1 MATKKTTKPKA
12 SAYTKQI
19 ATRMDVV
26 SFARL
31 LATSLGNDRW
41 FTEDLIKSTFKQSG
55 PAGTVKKDTSKATK
69 IPNLESDNKVMDSL
83 LSIHD
88 LLKKNYDDKLKS
100 DEKKNQFRVE
110 QSIERKKQNDDFI
123 NALGGIGGSTTTVVN
138 NNTATKVKDDS
149 DMGLLG
155 ELLESGKMLIDI
167 AKFFMATPL
176 GLGLLLG
183 LSAMYMLYKDKN
195 AEATTK
201 GILNAGD
208 ISSGGTSIQEAR
220 SDEVNS
226 RKAVVL
232 REAHKKGII
241 KASWYEFAKQG
252 KEENEYLKSIGF
264 DDKTGLTQKDRDNG
278 FNAVDEDGNPY
289 LSKSRAK
296 EMAKATSTDVVATPM
311 AESAASAPAS
321 SSSSPVA
328 SAPASPSRSPAASAP
343 ASSSSSPVASAPAS
357 PSSSPA
363 ASAPASSS
371 SSPVASAP
379 ASPSSSPA
387 ASVPA
392 ESSLSPSESV
402 ISEPATVPAQMSSPN
417 ITQKLDVVNNEN
429 LEMKLPQ
436 EPSDKGMMITNNEK
450 TKGQKGSTKVAL
462 PSVRNSEET
471 FQRMILNSTRVV

>member
-12 SAYTKQI
+12 SAYTKQL

-26 SFARL
+26 AFGRL
-31 LATSLGNDRW
+31 LASSLGNDRW
-41 FTEDLIKSTFKQSG
+41 FTEDVIKSTFNQSG
-55 PAGTVKKDTSKATK
+55 PAGTVKKDSAKATK
-69 IPNLESDNKVMDSL
+69 IPNLESDSKVIESL
-83 LSIHD
+83 LSIQS

-110 QSIERKKQNDDFI
+110 QNVERKKQNDDFI
-123 NALGGIGGSTTTVVN
+123 KALQGAGGTSTVIN
-138 NNTATKVKDDS
+138 NTTATKVKDDS
-149 DMGLLG
+149 ENGLLG
-155 ELLESGKMLIDI
+155 ELLESGRMLIDI
-167 AKFFMATPL
+167 AKFFLATPL

-183 LSAMYMLYKDKN
+183 LSTMYMLYKDKD
-195 AEATTK
+195 AEGTTK

-241 KASWYEFAKQG
+241 KASWYEFDKQG
-252 KEENEYLKSIGF
+252 KEEKEYLTSIGF

-289 LSKSRAK
+289 RSETRAK
-296 EMAKATSTDVVATPM
+296 EMAKAVSPDVAAAPT
-311 AESAASAPAS
+311 AEPAVSAP
-321 SSSSPVA
+321 
-328 SAPASPSRSPAASAP
+328 APASPSG
-343 ASSSSSPVASAPAS
+343 
-357 PSSSPA
+357 
-363 ASAPASSS
+363 
-371 SSPVASAP
+371 
-379 ASPSSSPA
+379 SPA

-392 ESSLSPSESV
+392 EASLSKGESV
-402 ISEPATVPAQMSSPN
+402 VSAPATMPAQVSSPN
-417 ITQKLDVVNNEN
+417 VTQKLDVVNNEN

-436 EPSDKGMMITNNEK
+436 APSDRGMMVTNNEK
-450 TKGQKGSTKVAL
+450 TQGQKGSTKTAL
-462 PSVRNSEET
+462 PFVRNNEET

>member
-41 FTEDLIKSTFKQSG
+41 FTEDVIKSTFKQSG

-100 DEKKNQFRVE
+100 DEKKNQFKVE
-110 QSIERKKQNDDFI
+110 QSVERKKQNDDFI
-123 NALGGIGGSTTTVVN
+123 KALGGIGGTTNVTN
-138 NNTATKVKDDS
+138 NTTATKVKDDGGDS
-149 DMGLLG
+149 MLG
-155 ELLESGKMLIDI
+155 DLLESGKMLLDI
-167 AKFFMATPL
+167 AKFFLATPL

-183 LSAMYMLYKDKN
+183 LSTMYMLWKDKN
-195 AEATTK
+195 PEETTK
-201 GILNAGD
+201 SILNAGQTD
-208 ISSGGTSIQEAR
+208 GGLGAAIQEVR
-220 SDEVNS
+220 SDEVAS

-241 KASWYEFAKQG
+241 KASWWEFDKQG
-252 KEENEYLKSIGF
+252 KEEKEYLKSIGF

-278 FNAVDEDGNPY
+278 FNAVDEDGIPY
-289 LSKSRAK
+289 RSETRAK
-296 EMAKATSTDVVATPM
+296 EMAKATSTDVAATPTS
-311 AESAASAPAS
+311 EPTASATS
-321 SSSSPVA
+321 SSSG
-328 SAPASPSRSPAASAP
+328 SPAT
-343 ASSSSSPVASAPAS
+343 
-357 PSSSPA
+357 
-363 ASAPASSS
+363 
-371 SSPVASAP
+371 
-379 ASPSSSPA
+379 
-387 ASVPA
+387 SVPT
-392 ESSLSPSESV
+392 ESSLSKGESV
-402 ISEPATVPAQMSSPN
+402 VSTPAAMPAQVSSPN
-417 ITQKLDVVNNEN
+417 VTQKLDVVNNEN

-436 EPSDKGMMITNNEK
+436 APSDKGMMITNNEK
-450 TKGQKGSTKVAL
+450 TQSKKGSTKVAL
-462 PSVRNSEET
+462 PSVRNAEET